1 MGLLH
6 GLLPVLP
13 MPLLIPLLSLDTFR
27 LLSVF
32 RTGALLWR
40 RNFKLS

>member
-13 MPLLIPLLSLDTFR
+13 MPLLIPLLSLNTFR

-32 RTGALLWR
+32 HTAVLL
-40 RNFKLS
+40 